1 MMSADIAET
10 RAADFL
16 MRLDEGDWSPA
27 DQAALETWLAESFA
41 HKAAYLRLEEGWR
54 LTDRL
59 RALYDPAETLHPVN
73 RKWLSGAAFALAASF
88 VLALIGFAIWPRPE
102 PVQVVSLE
110 THVGERRTAY
120 LPDGST
126 IELNTNTRIRLA
138 LEQER
143 RIAWVS
149 GGEAYFQIAHDRKRP
164 FVIHAGAHD
173 VTVLGTK
180 FSVRRDGELLR
191 VAVVQGAV
199 QLKGV
204 GHSAALGS
212 TVLPGGST
220 AVANSVATIVRRE
233 PLDAL
238 ERALRW
244 RDGVLVL
251 DGKTLGQAVAELNR
265 YNSSPIMVRGAQ
277 LAAMPIGGTVQLGNR
292 EGFIR
297 LLKEIYDVHILRAA
311 DGKIILQR

>member
-1 MMSADIAET
+1 MSADITEA
-10 RAADFL
+10 RAARFI
-16 MRLDEGDWSPA
+16 MRRDEDDWSQA
-27 DQAALETWLAESFA
+27 DQVELDAWLAESLA
-41 HKAAYLRLEEGWR
+41 HKAALWRLEEGSR
-54 LTDRL
+54 QTDRL
-59 RALYDPAETLHPVN
+59 RALYNPVDLPHPVQ
-73 RKWLSGAAFALAASF
+73 RKWHSVAAFALAASLVMA
-88 VLALIGFAIWPRPE
+88 VLGYVMWPQSE
-102 PVQVVSLE
+102 PVQIVTLE
-110 THVGERRTAY
+110 THIGERRTAH

-126 IELNTNTRIRLA
+126 IELNTNTKIRLA

-143 RIAWVS
+143 RVAWVS
-149 GGEAYFQIAHDRKRP
+149 GGEAYFQIAHDPARP

-180 FSVRRDGELLR
+180 FSVRREGELLR

-204 GHSAALGS
+204 GRSASLGS

-233 PLDAL
+233 PLDQL
-238 ERALRW
+238 QQGLRW

-265 YNSSPIMVRGAQ
+265 YNRNPIVVKGAP
-277 LAAMPIGGTVQLGNR
+277 LAAMPIGGTFQLGNR
-292 EGFIR
+292 QGFVR
-297 LLKEIYDVHILRAA
+297 LLKEVYDVRVSRAT
-311 DGKIILQR
+311 DGKIFLQR